1 MGDRL
6 DLDQIFPIHGPEAA
20 KLMTLKARCLLRAGL
35 LTSSEML
42 IIAARA
48 ARLMQ
53 DKAAPGDEKR
63 RSSESAGLKCRMVRR
78 TLPRS

>member
-48 ARLMQ
+48 RLMQ